1 MRKSAFCLTLL
12 AVVALAVP
20 AQAGVITYILSDHPN
35 AALFNSND
43 PCCNRFLADVPLS
56 GKGGPYGLR
65 VDWLNDEPQTQ
76 NQGPTFSVS
85 SGGALVNLDWDDG
98 TNTMTIYGQV
108 RHNTTGVLWDVF
120 YELSGA
126 TVVPN
131 GFWFGDGT
139 GGGTL
144 SDGTTTVDLFPKENG
159 VGQAFNFFEDCH
171 RLPCYGT
178 GTIPVGRG
186 WFDLDGTNDWLFI
199 ATRGDDVVVPEPATL
214 LLLGTGLAA
223 VGYRRCRSA
232 R

>member
-126 TVVPN
+126 TVVPKRILVRRRY
-131 GFWFGDGT
+131 WRRHAVRWHYDRRPVPQRERRR
-139 GGGTL
+139 
-144 SDGTTTVDLFPKENG
+144 SG
-159 VGQAFNFFEDCH
+159 VQ
-171 RLPCYGT
+171 
-178 GTIPVGRG
+178 
-186 WFDLDGTNDWLFI
+186 
-199 ATRGDDVVVPEPATL
+199 L
-214 LLLGTGLAA
+214 L
-223 VGYRRCRSA
+223 
-232 R
+232 